1 MNNRQISGT
10 NSSRSSS
17 LTTHALL
24 VATLI
29 AAVTHSLALIF
40 QWGGPNWE
48 LIRGDLLILPASLF
62 AATLCWQISGP
73 LEPPQRFVW
82 RLFALGVA
90 CSFLGNL
97 TWACLELVFKIDPFP
112 SLADLFYNA
121 MPILFL
127 FALKALSP
135 GGSNRLESV
144 KTMLDTIV
152 IVTASVI
159 VAWQVFLAQL
169 VTGANDTTSLIVGV
183 SAPSLE
189 LLVVVLLLLP
199 GLGRRITHPGPHF
212 GLLWLGM
219 GMVLIADTL
228 FSLEGVN
235 QTYQTGQ
242 LTDLFYTWGYV
253 AFALAAH
260 ARQHVQAQPV
270 LIQPVLIQPVLVQPV
285 QTQHATLNINE
296 RLERLL
302 PLLPYLAAL
311 TGLIGLV
318 RQFGRDDL
326 TALGVLIGNLVLSG
340 LVACRQAI
348 SLLENM
354 HLNQQLRQLNSGL
367 TERISDREIALE
379 QSKERL
385 IAADRLASL
394 GQLTGGIA
402 HEVNTPLAAAMN
414 FLHQA
419 NALTDEYKNS
429 INAPTVTQE
438 DHLEIANELKDNISR
453 AQNTLERLGEFV
465 RNIRN
470 QGRSLGAGAIS
481 FNLVSVVRETV
492 GMLEFE
498 ARKVNVRVQFE
509 SASNNMTIHGE
520 PGRIAQIVQNLVG
533 NAIHACESRR
543 SPQGSQVT
551 VRLSR
556 RLTGQS
562 EGMGVPVLS
571 ERVLLSVQDNGSG
584 IPPEV
589 LPRIFEPLYSTKE
602 IGRGTG
608 LGLSIIKD
616 IITGH
621 LGGEITL
628 ETTVGQG
635 TTFTVSFPVAH
646 APQMELAGVRNFEPS
661 RNTVIIGDAG

>member
-1 MNNRQISGT
+1 MNNRPISGT
-10 NSSRSSS
+10 TSSRSSS
-17 LTTHALL
+17 LITHALL

-73 LEPPQRFVW
+73 LEPRQRFVW

-127 FALKALSP
+127 FALKALNP
-135 GGSNRLESV
+135 GGSNRLESL
-144 KTMLDTIV
+144 KTMLDTVV

-169 VTGANDTTSLIVGV
+169 VAGANDTTSLIVGV

-189 LLVVVLLLLP
+189 LLAVVLLLLP
-199 GLGRRITHPGPHF
+199 GLGRRIAHPGPHF

-270 LIQPVLIQPVLVQPV
+270 LAQPVLVQPV
-285 QTQHATLNINE
+285 QTQHTTLNINE

-311 TGLIGLV
+311 TGLIGLI

-326 TALGVLIGNLVLSG
+326 TALGVLIGNLILSG
-340 LVACRQAI
+340 LVICRQAI
-348 SLLENM
+348 SLLENT

-367 TERISDREIALE
+367 TERISEREIALE

-419 NALTDEYKNS
+419 NALSEEYRNS
-429 INAPTVTQE
+429 INTPSVTKA
-438 DHLEIANELKDNISR
+438 DHLEIANELKGNITS
-453 AQNTLERLGEFV
+453 AQTTLERLGEFV
-465 RNIRN
+465 RSIRN
-470 QGRSLGAGAIS
+470 QGRSLGAGATS

-498 ARKVNVRVQFE
+498 ARKVNVKVQFD
-509 SASNNMTIHGE
+509 SASDNMTIHGE

-543 SPQGSQVT
+543 TPQGSQVT

-556 RLTGQS
+556 CLTGQT

-571 ERVLLSVQDNGSG
+571 ERVLLSVEDNGSG

-628 ETTVGQG
+628 ETSVGQG

-646 APQMELAGVRNFEPS
+646 APQIELAGVRNFEPG
-661 RNTVIIGDAG
+661 RNTVIVGDD